1 MEKKILVCVTQQK
14 TCERLILKG
23 YELIE
28 GDQDRLSVLHVV
40 NVGGRFLEYASDAQ
54 ALEYLFEVSKEVG
67 ADLTVKR
74 SKHMLDDLVAYAKD
88 QGVTHV
94 VLGASPAGQ
103 KQESSFA
110 MKLQGRM
117 PEVNI
122 IVME

>member
-28 GDQDRLSVLHVV
+28 KEADRLTVLHVV
-40 NVGGRFLEYASDAQ
+40 KLGAHFLEYSSDAQ

-67 ADLTVKR
+67 AELTVKR
-74 SKHMLDDLVAYAKD
+74 SKHVLDDMVKYAKEE
-88 QGVTHV
+88 QVTHMI
-94 VLGASPAGQ
+94 LGASPSQ
-103 KQESSFA
+103 KMQEKSFA
-110 MKLQGRM
+110 VRLQGKL
-117 PEVNI
+117 PEVNL

>member
-1 MEKKILVCVTQQK
+1 MNKKILVCVTQQK

-23 YELIE
+23 YELLDGD
-28 GDQDRLSVLHVV
+28 GDQLSVLHVV
-40 NVGGRFLEYASDAQ
+40 NLGGRFLEYQSDAQ

-74 SKHMLDDLVAYAKD
+74 SKHVLDDMVQYAKD
-88 QGVTHV
+88 QNMTHV

-103 KQESSFA
+103 KQETSFA
-110 MKLQGRM
+110 MRLQGKL

-122 IVME
+122 IVMD

>member
-28 GDQDRLSVLHVV
+28 KEADQLTVLHVV
-40 NVGGRFLEYASDAQ
+40 KLGARFLEYSSDAQ

-67 ADLTVKR
+67 AELTVKR
-74 SKHMLDDLVAYAKD
+74 SKHVLDDMAKYAKD
-88 QGVTHV
+88 EQVTHMI
-94 VLGASPAGQ
+94 LGASPSQ
-103 KQESSFA
+103 QTQEKSFA
-110 MKLQGRM
+110 ARLQGKL
-117 PEVNI
+117 PEVNL